1 MINKPSQGVESTRQL
16 HQAVAEEEQ
25 KIAAQKRSELKK
37 SSDRLDE
44 PPKSSDG
51 KSAGQKQRRQN

>member
-25 KIAAQKRSELKK
+25 KIEAQKRSELKK
-37 SSDRLDE
+37 GTDRVE
-44 PPKSSDG
+44 ERSKSSDG
-51 KSAGQKQRRQN
+51 KSAGQKQR

>member
-25 KIAAQKRSELKK
+25 QIETQKRSELKK
-37 SSDRLDE
+37 GAARVE
-44 PPKSSDG
+44 ERAKSSDG
-51 KSAGQKQRRQN
+51 KGAGQKQR